1 MATFRTIDGALECNF
16 MGEVLRIAPWGPD
29 ALRVQARP
37 GRTLEAPHVSALLP
51 CDARA
56 DAIEIDESRARITV
70 GRIRAE
76 VSLAE
81 RYGADVKREAVIR
94 FERTDTGEELL
105 SETRS
110 HFAGPRT
117 RSFKAHASGSWR
129 LEQQFRAYEG
139 ESLWGMGQP
148 QHGAMNLKGVST
160 TLMQQNA
167 HAVIPFVVSSR
178 GYGLLWNNP
187 AVGRAEF
194 ARNVTR
200 WTAEATNGLDY
211 WITAGNTPAE
221 IVRAYVD
228 ATGHSPE
235 APDWIT
241 GFWQCKLRYR
251 TQDELMA
258 VAREYKRRGLPLSC
272 IVIDFFAWTR
282 QGEWK
287 FDPAEWPDPE
297 GMVAELDAM
306 GVELVVSI
314 WPTVSASSENY
325 RTMTEQGL
333 LLSTERGVPAVIPFP
348 DKDPFG
354 AGFFTYYDVFNP
366 DARRFH
372 WEVVKRNYVDRG
384 IRNFWLDAC
393 EPEMRPAHPENVRTA
408 LGNGAEMLCAY
419 PLLHE
424 QTYRDGL
431 VGAGVPDGALL
442 CRSAWAGS
450 QRHGVILWSG
460 DVWSDWDW
468 LRAQVPA
475 GLHAGMAG
483 MGWWTTDIGGF
494 YDGHGGSEAFR
505 ELLVRWFEFGVFSP
519 ICRLH
524 GFRVP
529 DDVPP
534 PAPGEPVTY
543 GQDTFNIF
551 TNTGGANEVWSFGTR
566 VEEVLTELLALR
578 ERLRPYLSEAFARYA
593 RTGEP
598 VMAPLFYQFPDQP
611 DLHDRADAYMFGGDL
626 LVGPVLEPGAEG
638 RDVALPV
645 GEDWVEAWTGVEH
658 GGGRVARV
666 AAPWGRPPVFIR
678 KDRAAALGPI
688 FDAAS
693 SEPKQTAAAM
703 PADRGTQRPQHGG
716 LG

>member
-1 MATFRTIDGALECNF
+1 MTVFRKIDGALECRF
-16 MGEVLRIAPWGPD
+16 MGEVLRIAAWGPD

-37 GRTLEAPHVSALLP
+37 GPTLAEPHVSALLP
-51 CDARA
+51 WSGQAG
-56 DAIEIDESRARITV
+56 AIEIGETRASITA

-76 VSLAE
+76 VTLKE

-94 FERTDTGEELL
+94 FVRSDNGEELL

-117 RSFKAHASGSWR
+117 RSFKALATGSWR
-129 LEQQFRAYEG
+129 LEQQFSAYEG

-148 QHGAMNLKGVST
+148 QHGAMDLKGVST
-160 TLMQQNA
+160 TLLQQNA
-167 HAVIPFVVSSR
+167 HVVIPFVVSSR
-178 GYGLLWNNP
+178 GYGFLWNNP

-200 WTAEATNGLDY
+200 WTAEATNVLDY
-211 WITAGNTPAE
+211 WITAGDRPAE
-221 IVRAYVD
+221 IVRAYAD
-228 ATGHSPE
+228 ATGHSPDV
-235 APDWIT
+235 PDWVT

-251 TQDELMA
+251 TQDELLD
-258 VAREYKRRGLPLSC
+258 VAREYRRRGLPLSC

-287 FDPAEWPDPE
+287 FDPKDWPDPE
-297 GMVAELDAM
+297 GMVAELAEM
-306 GVELVVSI
+306 GIEVVVSI
-314 WPTVSASSENY
+314 WPTVSASSEHY
-325 RTMTEQGL
+325 RAMTEQGL
-333 LLSTERGVPAVIPFP
+333 LLSTERGVPVVIPFP

-354 AGFFTYYDVFNP
+354 AGFFTYYDTFNP
-366 DARRFH
+366 DARAFH

-393 EPEMRPAHPENVRTA
+393 EPEMRPAHPENVRTV

-424 QTYRDGL
+424 ETYRNGL
-431 VGAGVPDGALL
+431 ADAGVPDGALL

-468 LRAQVPA
+468 FRAQIPA

-551 TNTGGANEVWSFGTR
+551 TDTGGSNEVWSFGDR
-566 VEEVLTELLALR
+566 VEGVLTELLALR
-578 ERLRPYLSEAFARYA
+578 ERLRPYLSEAFATYA
-593 RTGEP
+593 RTGDP
-598 VMAPLFYQFPDQP
+598 VMAPLFYHFPDQP
-611 DLHDRADAYMFGGDL
+611 DLYDRGDAYMFGPDL
-626 LVGPVLEPGAEG
+626 LVAPVLEPGAEA
-638 RDVALPV
+638 RDVALPT
-645 GEDWVEAWTGVEH
+645 GETWVEAWTGAEH
-658 GGGRVARV
+658 AGGSVAHV
-666 AAPWGRPPVFIR
+666 AVPWGRIPVFIR
-678 KDRAAALGPI
+678 KARADALGPI
-688 FDAAS
+688 FAAS
-693 SEPKQTAAAM
+693 
-703 PADRGTQRPQHGG
+703 DH
-716 LG
+716 

>member
-1 MATFRTIDGALECNF
+1 MAAFRETDGGLECQF
-16 MGEVLRIAPWGPD
+16 MGETLRIAPWGPD
-29 ALRVQARP
+29 ALRVRARP
-37 GRTLEAPHVSALLP
+37 GLGLASPHVDALLP
-51 CDARA
+51 VDGQSAQ
-56 DAIEIDESRARITV
+56 IEIGEGRASITR

-76 VSLAE
+76 IVLTD
-81 RYGADVKREAVIR
+81 RYGADIKREAVIR
-94 FERTDTGEELL
+94 FLRADTSAELL
-105 SETRS
+105 AETRS

-117 RSFKAHASGSWR
+117 RGFKALASGSWR

-148 QHGAMNLKGVST
+148 QHGAMDLKGVST
-160 TLMQQNA
+160 TLLQQNA

-187 AVGRAEF
+187 AVGKAEF

-200 WTAEATNGLDY
+200 WTAEAAGGLDY
-211 WITAGNTPAE
+211 WITAGDGPAE

-228 ATGHSPE
+228 ATGHSPDI
-235 APDWIT
+235 PDWVS

-251 TQDELMA
+251 TQDELMS
-258 VAREYKRRGLPLSC
+258 VARKYKRRGLPLSC
-272 IVIDFFAWTR
+272 IVVDFFAWTR

-287 FDPAEWPDPE
+287 FDPNDWPDPE
-297 GMVAELDAM
+297 GMVAELAEM
-306 GVELVVSI
+306 GIELVVSI
-314 WPTVSASSENY
+314 WPTVSASSEHY
-325 RTMTEQGL
+325 KEMTERGL
-333 LLSTERGVPAVIPFP
+333 LLTTERGVPAVIPFP

-354 AGFFTYYDVFNP
+354 PGFFTYVDAFNP
-366 DARRFH
+366 AARDYH
-372 WEVVKRNYVDRG
+372 WDLVKRNYVDRG
-384 IRNFWLDAC
+384 VRNFWLDAC

-424 QTYRDGL
+424 ETYRKGL
-431 VGAGVPDGALL
+431 TQAGVPDGALL

-468 LRAQVPA
+468 FRAQIPA
-475 GLHAGMAG
+475 GLHAGMSG

-534 PAPGEPVTY
+534 PGPGEPVTY
-543 GQDTFNIF
+543 GQDTFSIF
-551 TNTGGANEVWSFGTR
+551 TSSGGSNEIWSFGER
-566 VEEVLTELLALR
+566 VEEVLVGLLALR
-578 ERLRPYLSEAFARYA
+578 ERLRPYLRDAFAHYA
-593 RTGEP
+593 RTGDP
-598 VMAPLFYQFPDQP
+598 VMAPLFYHFAHQP
-611 DLHDRADAYMFGGDL
+611 DLHDRGDAYMLGPDL
-626 LVGPVLEPGAEG
+626 LVAPILEPGATR
-638 RDVALPV
+638 RDVALPS
-645 GEDWVEAWTGVEH
+645 GETWIDAWTGAAH
-658 GGGRVARV
+658 DGGTTPSVD
-666 AAPWGRPPVFIR
+666 APWGRIPVFIR
-678 KDRAAALGPI
+678 ESKAAALRPI
-688 FDAAS
+688 FDS
-693 SEPKQTAAAM
+693 ST
-703 PADRGTQRPQHGG
+703 D
-716 LG
+716 

>member
-1 MATFRTIDGALECNF
+1 MRTFQEIEGGLECRF
-16 MGEVLRIAPWGPD
+16 MGETLRIIPWGPD
-29 ALRVQARP
+29 AVRVQACP
-37 GRTLEAPHVSALLP
+37 GSRLATPHVDALLP
-51 CDARA
+51 AASVDAT
-56 DAIEIDESRARITV
+56 IEIGDQVASVTC

-76 VSLAE
+76 ITLTD
-81 RYGADVKREAVIR
+81 RYGAEVKREAVLR
-94 FERTDTGEELL
+94 FVRADTGEELL

-117 RSFKAHASGSWR
+117 RNFKALASGTWR
-129 LEQQFRAYEG
+129 LEQQFKAYDG
-139 ESLWGMGQP
+139 ESLWGLGQP
-148 QHGAMNLKGVST
+148 QHGAMDLKGVST
-160 TLMQQNA
+160 TLLQQNA

-178 GYGLLWNNP
+178 GYGMLWNNP

-211 WITAGNTPAE
+211 WITAGDTPAE
-221 IVRAYVD
+221 IVRCYVR
-228 ATGHSPE
+228 ATGHSPDV
-235 APDWIT
+235 PDWVT

-251 TQDELMA
+251 TQEELLG
-258 VAREYKRRGLPLSC
+258 VARAYKRRGLPLSC

-282 QGEWK
+282 QGEWQ

-297 GMVAELDAM
+297 AMVAELTDM
-306 GVELVVSI
+306 GIEVMVSI
-314 WPTVSASSENY
+314 WPTVSAASDHY
-325 RTMTEQGL
+325 RVMTEQGL
-333 LLSTERGVPAVIPFP
+333 LLTTERGVPAVIPFP

-354 AGFFTYYDVFNP
+354 PGFFTYYDAFNP
-366 DARRFH
+366 DARAFH
-372 WEVVKRNYVDRG
+372 WDLVKRNYVDRG

-424 QTYRDGL
+424 ALYREGL
-431 VGAGVPDGALL
+431 TASGHPDGVLL

-468 LRAQVPA
+468 FRAQIPA

-483 MGWWTTDIGGF
+483 LGWWTTDIGGF
-494 YDGHGGSEAFR
+494 YDGHGGSQAFR
-505 ELLVRWFEFGVFSP
+505 ELLIRWFEFGVFSP

-534 PAPGEPVTY
+534 PEPGHPVTY

-551 TNTGGANEVWSFGTR
+551 TNTGGSNEIWSFGEAVER
-566 VEEVLTELLALR
+566 VLVNLLSLR
-578 ERLRPYLSEAFARYA
+578 ERLRPYLADAFATYA
-593 RTGEP
+593 ATGDP
-598 VMAPLFYQFPDQP
+598 VMAPLFYHFPDQP
-611 DLHDRADAYMFGGDL
+611 DLHDLGDAYMLGPDL
-626 LVGPVLEPGAEG
+626 LVAPILYPGQTD
-638 RDVALPV
+638 RTVALPA
-645 GEDWVEAWTGVEH
+645 GEDWVDAWSGVVHTG
-658 GGGRVARV
+658 GATPTV
-666 AAPWGRPPVFIR
+666 AAPLGRIPVLIR
-678 KDRAAALGPI
+678 SDQADRLRPI
-688 FDAAS
+688 FDVTLS
-693 SEPKQTAAAM
+693 
-703 PADRGTQRPQHGG
+703 
-716 LG
+716 

>member
-1 MATFRTIDGALECNF
+1 MTVFREIDGALECRF
-16 MGEVLRIAPWGPD
+16 MGETLRITPYGED

-37 GRTLEAPHVSALLP
+37 GRKLVEPHVNALLP
-51 CDARA
+51 VAA
-56 DAIEIDESRARITV
+56 QPSVIEISATGASITR

-76 VSLAE
+76 ITLKD
-81 RYGADVKREAVIR
+81 RYGADIKREAVIR
-94 FERTDTGEELL
+94 FVRADTGAELL

-117 RSFKAHASGSWR
+117 RNFKALASDTWR
-129 LEQQFRAYEG
+129 LEQHFAAVEG

-148 QHGAMNLKGVST
+148 QHGAMDLKGVST
-160 TLMQQNA
+160 TLLQQNA

-178 GYGLLWNNP
+178 GYGFLWNNP
-187 AVGRAEF
+187 AVGKAEF
-194 ARNVTR
+194 ASNVTR
-200 WTAEATNGLDY
+200 WTADATNTLDY
-211 WITAGNTPAE
+211 WITAGDSPAE
-221 IVRAYVD
+221 IVRAYVA
-228 ATGHSPE
+228 ATGHSPDV
-235 APDWIT
+235 PDWVT

-251 TQDELMA
+251 TQDELMS

-287 FDPAEWPDPE
+287 FDPNDWPDPE
-297 GMVAELDAM
+297 GMVAELADM

-314 WPTVSASSENY
+314 WPTVSASSEHY
-325 RTMTEQGL
+325 KAMTEQGL
-333 LLSTERGVPAVIPFP
+333 LLSTERGVPVVIPFP

-354 AGFFTYYDVFNP
+354 VGFFTYYDAFNP
-366 DARRFH
+366 DARAFH
-372 WEVVKRNYVDRG
+372 WDLVKRNYVDRG

-393 EPEMRPAHPENVRTA
+393 EPEMRPAHPENVRTV

-424 QTYRDGL
+424 ETYREGL
-431 VGAGVPDGALL
+431 KAAGVPDGALL

-468 LRAQVPA
+468 FRAQIPA

-534 PAPGEPVTY
+534 PAPGEPVSY

-551 TNTGGANEVWSFGTR
+551 TSSGGSNEVWSFGDR
-566 VEEVLTELLALR
+566 VETVLVRLLALR
-578 ERLRPYLSEAFARYA
+578 ERLRPYLSDAFATYA
-593 RTGEP
+593 RTGDP
-598 VMAPLFYQFPDQP
+598 IMAPLFYHFPDQP
-611 DLHDRADAYMFGGDL
+611 ALFDRADAYMFGPDM
-626 LVGPVLEPGAEG
+626 LVAPILQPDTEG
-638 RDVALPV
+638 RDVALPA
-645 GEDWVEAWTGVEH
+645 GEDWVDAWTGTPH
-658 GGGRVARV
+658 AGGSVAQV
-666 AAPWGRPPVFIR
+666 AAPWGQIPVFLR
-678 KDRAAALGPI
+678 KSKATALGPL
-688 FDAAS
+688 FR
-693 SEPKQTAAAM
+693 EPVT
-703 PADRGTQRPQHGG
+703 
-716 LG
+716 

>member
-1 MATFRTIDGALECNF
+1 MTVFSEVDGGLEIRF
-16 MGEVLRIAPWGPD
+16 MGETLRILPWGPN
-29 ALRVQARP
+29 ALRVRARP
-37 GRTLEAPHVSALLP
+37 GRELAAPHVDALLP
-51 CDARA
+51 ASQQAGVVVIGETSAR
-56 DAIEIDESRARITV
+56 V
-70 GRIRAE
+70 MNGRIAAE
-76 VSLAE
+76 VTLKE
-81 RYGADVKREAVIR
+81 RYGADIKREAVIR
-94 FERTDTGEELL
+94 FVRSDTGEELL

-117 RSFKAHASGSWR
+117 RNFKALASGSWR
-129 LEQQFRAYEG
+129 LEQQFSAYED
-139 ESLWGMGQP
+139 ESLWGLGQP
-148 QHGAMNLKGVST
+148 QHGAMDLKGVST
-160 TLMQQNA
+160 TLLQQNA

-178 GYGLLWNNP
+178 GYGFLWNNP

-194 ARNVTR
+194 ARNVSR
-200 WTAEATNGLDY
+200 WTAEATNCLDY
-211 WITAGNTPAE
+211 WITAGDTPAE

-228 ATGHSPE
+228 ATGHSPQ

-251 TQDELMA
+251 NQDELMS

-287 FDPAEWPDPE
+287 FDPTEWPDPE

-325 RTMTEQGL
+325 RAMTEQGL
-333 LLSTERGVPAVIPFP
+333 LLSTERGVPVVIPFP

-354 AGFFTYYDVFNP
+354 AGFFTYYDPFNP
-366 DARRFH
+366 AARAFH
-372 WEVVKRNYVDRG
+372 WDVVKRNYVDRG

-424 QTYRDGL
+424 ETYRAGL
-431 VGAGVPDGALL
+431 IEAGIPQGALL

-468 LRAQVPA
+468 FRAQIPA

-505 ELLVRWFEFGVFSP
+505 DLLVRWFEFGVFSP

-534 PAPGEPVTY
+534 PAQGEPVTY

-551 TNTGGANEVWSFGTR
+551 TNTGGSNEVWSFGER
-566 VEEVLTELLALR
+566 VEEVLVGLLALR
-578 ERLRPYLSEAFARYA
+578 ERLRPYVEAAFARYA
-593 RTGEP
+593 RTGDP
-598 VMAPLFYQFPDQP
+598 VMSPLFYHFPEQKE
-611 DLHDRADAYMFGGDL
+611 LFDRGDAYMFGADM
-626 LVGPVLEPGAEG
+626 LVAPVLEPGAEA
-638 RDVALPV
+638 REVNLPA
-645 GEDWVEAWTGVEH
+645 GETWVDAWTGAEH
-658 GGGRVARV
+658 PGGTTPTM
-666 AAPWGRPPVFIR
+666 AAPWGRVPVFIR
-678 KDRAAALGPI
+678 KARAQDLRPI
-688 FDAAS
+688 FETSID
-693 SEPKQTAAAM
+693 
-703 PADRGTQRPQHGG
+703 
-716 LG
+716 